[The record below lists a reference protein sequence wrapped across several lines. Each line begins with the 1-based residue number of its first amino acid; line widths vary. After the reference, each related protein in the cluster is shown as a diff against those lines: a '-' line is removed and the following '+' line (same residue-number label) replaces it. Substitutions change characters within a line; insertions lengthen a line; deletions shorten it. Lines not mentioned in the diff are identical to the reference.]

1 MKGLFVKDCMLMK
14 SQARALLMIMFCG
27 VAMSLSFEPTTVIF
41 YLAVVASMTATGTF
55 GYDEFEHGYSF
66 LFTLPF
72 ERKTYVREK
81 YLFCFCSGLLAALIG
96 SIASACIFMIHKQGN
111 PADILPAFGASLL
124 MILLVSSLM
133 IPIRVA
139 FDSEKGKTMQFLVY
153 GILLLAVLGLGGIM
167 NMFGIDLG
175 PAKDFIQ
182 NINPAVLVGIL
193 CIIVLVILAVSMTIS
208 EKVIAR
214 KEY

>member
-1 MKGLFVKDCMLMK
+1 MK

-41 YLAVVASMTATGTF
+41 YLAMVASMTATGTF

-81 YLFCFCSGLLAALIG
+81 YLFCFCSGILFALIG
-96 SIASACIFMIHKQGN
+96 SIASACIIIYKQGN
-111 PADILPAFGASLL
+111 PGDILPAFGASVL

-133 IPIRVA
+133 IPIRIA

-153 GILLLAVLGLGGIM
+153 GVLLLAVLGLGGIM
-167 NMFGIDLG
+167 NMLGIDLG
-175 PAKDFIQ
+175 PVRDFIQ
-182 NINPAVLVGIL
+182 NINTAVLAGIL
-193 CIIVLVILAVSMTIS
+193 CIIVLVILAISMAVS

>member
-1 MKGLFVKDCMLMK
+1 M
-14 SQARALLMIMFCG
+14 
-27 VAMSLSFEPTTVIF
+27 
-41 YLAVVASMTATGTF
+41 
-55 GYDEFEHGYSF
+55 
-66 LFTLPF
+66 
-72 ERKTYVREK
+72 
-81 YLFCFCSGLLAALIG
+81 
-96 SIASACIFMIHKQGN
+96 
-111 PADILPAFGASLL
+111 PAFGASLL

-167 NMFGIDLG
+167 NMLGIDPG
-175 PAKDFIQ
+175 PVRDFIQ
-182 NINPAVLVGIL
+182 NINPAVLAGIL
-193 CIIVLVILAVSMTIS
+193 CIIVLAILAISMAVS